1 VPKLTLVMERT
12 PIQVYEISRPIIQIG
27 RTEGMEIVIDNVSV
41 SRQQAELRQDG
52 RYWTVRDLGSSNGT
66 FLNGQRV
73 TEPTRLKPGDEI
85 SFGKFSLFFERALD
99 EPVAEARIAPT
110 QGKANPPGTYHL
122 SEDELERLQQ
132 KIATKRRAQLDW
144 EAAGMKGTY
153 LIPGAEVLVGP
164 GEECHLRIAAAP
176 KKGLRIARGRE
187 GFEAHNLARLL
198 DFTRMRINGKTM
210 KHAVLRTGDVIEIGE
225 VRLTFHDE
233 VG

>member
-12 PIQVYEISRPIIQIG
+12 PIQVYELSRPIIQIG

-41 SRQQAELRQDG
+41 SRQQAELRQEG

-66 FLNGQRV
+66 FLNGERLTGAV
-73 TEPTRLKPGDEI
+73 RLKPGDEI

-99 EPVAEARIAPT
+99 EPVAEAKITPA
-110 QGKANPPGTYHL
+110 QGKANPAGTYQL
-122 SEDELERLQQ
+122 SAAELERLQE
-132 KIATKRRAQLDW
+132 KIATKRRAQLEW

-153 LIPGAEVLVGP
+153 YLTGPEVVVGP
-164 GEECHLRIAAAP
+164 GEDCHLRIAAAP
-176 KKGLRIARGRE
+176 KKGIRIVRGPQ
-187 GFEAHNLARLL
+187 GYEAHNLAGLL
-198 DFTRMRINGKTM
+198 DFARMRVNGKGM
-210 KHAVLRTGDVIEIGE
+210 KHAALRTGDLIEIGE